1 MGVLYGMETVNS
13 EDDRYSISDMWYSE
27 KFENSQADDQD
38 RLEDLL
44 SLWEGNLSEASDN
57 LLLGD

>member
-1 MGVLYGMETVNS
+1 MGVVYGMETVNS
-13 EDDRYSISDMWYSE
+13 EGDRYSISDMWYSE

-44 SLWEGNLSEASDN
+44 SLWGRKSLR
-57 LLLGD
+57 GD